1 LVLVMTRVLVL
12 VLERRLSFAS
22 LCEVR
27 SSLPLEL
34 PRAYKYNRGGL
45 QVASAMARWR
55 ASVVEVAQRA
65 LREVRRGRTSRC

>member
-1 LVLVMTRVLVL
+1 MTRVLVL
-12 VLERRLSFAS
+12 VLERRLSF
-22 LCEVR
+22 VR
-27 SSLPLEL
+27 SSLPIVLASGSL
-34 PRAYKYNRGGL
+34 SAYKYKYNRGGL